1 MTTGEKHMAKDALH
15 LVEELIGPMT
25 VGRLIRVA
33 RRKWEMDQKQLA
45 KKLGVT
51 IGYVSNIET
60 GKKLLSLDQ
69 LLKICKK
76 LEQSERVW
84 MTVYFEE
91 EAKRA
96 GKVNYEIKILDKKR
110 A

>member
-1 MTTGEKHMAKDALH
+1 MGKDALQ

-33 RRKWEMDQKQLA
+33 RRQWEMDQKALA
-45 KKLGVT
+45 RKLGVT
-51 IGYVSNIET
+51 VGYISNIET
-60 GKKLLSLDQ
+60 GKKHLSLDAV
-69 LLKICKK
+69 LKICRK
-76 LEQSERVW
+76 LEQNERVW

-91 EAKRA
+91 ETRKA
-96 GKVNYEIKILDKKR
+96 GKSNFEIKITEKKR